1 MGTHPIFESDF
12 DCLTDVCFVLNQ
24 LKMRYVAAY
33 LLAQLGGND
42 APDAAAIKAILGSVG
57 VDADEEKMNKVI
69 SELSGKAIADFSL
82 KVKKNSPLSHLVVVL
97 PQPLVALLPPVVL
110 LMPQLPK
117 KRRLNHPRA
126 KMKIWDS
133 VFSTKTDTTH
143 TVYVPTLL

>member
-69 SELSGKAIADFSL
+69 SELSGKAIADVLAEGKEKLAS
-82 KVKKNSPLSHLVVVL
+82 VPAGGAAPAAGAAAAGGAEEAPAAEAKKESSSEDEDEDMGFGLF
-97 PQPLVALLPPVVL
+97 
-110 LMPQLPK
+110 
-117 KRRLNHPRA
+117 
-126 KMKIWDS
+126 D
-133 VFSTKTDTTH
+133 
-143 TVYVPTLL
+143 